1 MSPFGTKRIPLKRTI
16 ITTLVAGSFFLTACQ
31 KNHDMK
37 PPAEPCVLQVD
48 NPAGRSYTSG
58 SIAEVSYSHAT
69 CGLLPLSSKNYWV
82 YEDSVYVNGVFNR
95 VQMDTLRMVKSY
107 QSTPDNLIWWKIS
120 PIEIGLPDMLYAS
133 DSAIFQASY
142 RMFSTDPILDAKK
155 EYGLFTGDSTRYLTS
170 FEDYAAMGRSVKCSY
185 PIVTRAGSFEDCI
198 LFEKKAPGFRLDQV
212 YLKPG
217 IGVVR
222 YSWQEAVG
230 SPTFKTRQISTLVSV
245 HFE

>member
-1 MSPFGTKRIPLKRTI
+1 MTPFGTKRIPLKRTI
-16 ITTLVAGSFFLTACQ
+16 ITLLAGSFLLAACQ
-31 KNHDMK
+31 KTHDIK

-58 SIAEVSYSHAT
+58 SISEVSYSHST
-69 CGLLPLSSKNYWV
+69 CGLLPLNNHNYWV
-82 YEDSVYVNGVFNR
+82 YEDSLYVNGVFSSTR
-95 VQMDTLRMVKSY
+95 MDTLRMVTAY
-107 QSTPDNLIWWKIS
+107 QSTPDNLIWWKTNAV
-120 PIEIGLPDMLYAS
+120 EVGLPDMLYAS

-142 RMFSTDPILDAKK
+142 RMFVTDPILDAKK
-155 EYGLFTGDSTRYLTS
+155 EYGLFDGDSTRYLTS
-170 FEDYAAMGRSVKCSY
+170 FEDYAALGRSVKCTN
-185 PIVTRAGSFEDCI
+185 PISTRAGSFEDCI

-222 YSWQEAVG
+222 YSWQESMG
-230 SPTFKTRQISTLVSV
+230 SPTFKNRQISTLVSV